1 MLEEKGWT
9 AKLHQDGERGF
20 HHLSQMLS
28 CLGRRW
34 GPQEE
39 WCNRGGGHYQRPTF
53 TGSTSQAGHPEG
65 TIWALSTRPGAVG
78 TPGNTRVLTPASAT
92 DIYPGDGHKYE
103 NTMLLPKRS
112 ILAPVL
118 GREGRGGSFLCNCR
132 ACSALIMLWGQLLLL
147 KTICRAS
154 TNAHPVKQGV
164 LQEGLQGWQFI
175 AAALVASSSK
185 HYSVNIVFSLE
196 KHLQ

>member
-20 HHLSQMLS
+20 HQMLS

-112 ILAPVL
+112 ILAQCW
-118 GREGRGGSFLCNCR
+118 GGKGGEDPFFAIVGHAQLSSCCGGNYFCSKPYVEHQQMHILWSR
-132 ACSALIMLWGQLLLL
+132 ACCKRDYKAGNL
-147 KTICRAS
+147 
-154 TNAHPVKQGV
+154 
-164 LQEGLQGWQFI
+164 
-175 AAALVASSSK
+175 
-185 HYSVNIVFSLE
+185 
-196 KHLQ
+196 